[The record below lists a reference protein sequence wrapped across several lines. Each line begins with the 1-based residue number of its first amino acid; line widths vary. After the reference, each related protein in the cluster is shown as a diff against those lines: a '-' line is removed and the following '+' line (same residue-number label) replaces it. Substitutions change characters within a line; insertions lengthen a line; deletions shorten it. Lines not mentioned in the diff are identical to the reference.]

1 MRLEIGLD
9 IGGGDLETDDL
20 IGTGAMRD
28 DKDIPG
34 EVGFPIPELGVVE
47 LVENVGDPGDSGVR
61 GSLKAPISTFALA
74 FVASVLFV
82 RVVSKLGV
90 SFESD
95 HELIVGGGLLD

>member
-1 MRLEIGLD
+1 MRLEIGLGM
-9 IGGGDLETDDL
+9 GGGDLETDDL
-20 IGTGAMRD
+20 IGTGATRD

-47 LVENVGDPGDSGVR
+47 LAENVGDPGDSGVR
-61 GSLKAPISTFALA
+61 GSLKPISTLALA

-82 RVVSKLGV
+82 RVVSKLAV

-95 HELIVGGGLLD
+95 RELIVGGGLLD